1 MSFELTILGC
11 GSASPSSFRNHTAQ
25 VVQVQDRCFL
35 IDCGEGTQVQIRKNK
50 LRMQKIQHIF
60 ISHLHGD
67 HYFGLPG
74 LLSTFHLLGREKE
87 LHIYGPADLEK
98 VLQKIFKASNTYLSF
113 ELHFHALNFI
123 VSELLYEDKRVE
135 VYSFPMRHSVATCG
149 FLIKEKMKPRKI
161 NRKAVDS
168 FYVPVYELNKIK
180 DGADYIRE
188 DRTRIA
194 NSILT
199 FDPDPA
205 ISYAY
210 CSDTSYYPRMCEFI
224 KGADLLYHEA
234 TFAKDMEKLAKQTKH
249 STAEQAAF
257 IAKEASVKQL
267 VIGHYSARY
276 TDLDVLLNEAKSVF
290 ENTILAHDGM
300 KINL

>member
-11 GSASPSSFRNHTAQ
+11 GSASPTSFRNHTAQ
-25 VVQVQDRCFL
+25 VVQVQERCFL

-50 LRMQKIQHIF
+50 LRMQKIQRIF

-87 LHIYGPADLEK
+87 LHIHGPADLLD
-98 VLQKIFKASNTYLSF
+98 VLHKIFKASNTYLCY
-113 ELHFHALNFI
+113 ELHFHPLNFES
-123 VSELLYEDKRVE
+123 SELLFEDKRVE
-135 VYSFPMRHSVATCG
+135 VHSFPMRHSVATCG

-168 FYVPVYELNKIK
+168 FEVPIYELNKIK

-188 DRTRIA
+188 DGTRIE
-194 NSILT
+194 NSKLT

-210 CSDTSYYPRMCEFI
+210 CSDTSYYPRMCEYI

-234 TFAKDMEKLAKQTKH
+234 TFGKEMEKLAKQTKH
-249 STAEQAAF
+249 STAEQAAL

-290 ENTILAHDGM
+290 ENTILADDGM
-300 KINL
+300 KISL